1 MVQKR
6 YRTDTFMS
14 QTLLEFPVDFPV
26 KVLGRTEP
34 GFAQE
39 ILALVLQH
47 APDFESSQMQ
57 MRPSREGKYLSLTCT
72 IRATSKAQ
80 LDSLYGALTRHPR
93 VVMVL

>member
-1 MVQKR
+1 M
-6 YRTDTFMS
+6 TPS
-14 QTLLEFPVDFPV
+14 LLEFPLDFPV

-34 GFAQE
+34 GLAQE

-72 IRATSKAQ
+72 IRATSQAQ
-80 LDSLYGALTRHPR
+80 LDALYQALTRHPR

>member
-1 MVQKR
+1 M
-6 YRTDTFMS
+6 T

-26 KVLGRTEP
+26 KVVGRTEP
-34 GFAQE
+34 GFAQD
-39 ILALVLQH
+39 ILAVVLRY

-72 IRATSKAQ
+72 IRASSQAQ
-80 LDSLYGALTRHPR
+80 LDQLYQALTRHPR

>member
-1 MVQKR
+1 MPQP
-6 YRTDTFMS
+6 
-14 QTLLEFPVDFPV
+14 LLEFPLDFPV

-39 ILALVLQH
+39 ILDLVLQH

-72 IRATSKAQ
+72 IRATSQAQ
-80 LDSLYGALTRHPR
+80 LDSIYQALTRHPR